1 VFSLDQTIGIH
12 AQSVVLRARRA
23 EILAANLANADTP
36 HYQARDLDFS
46 SLLKDEMGTDE
57 LVRTDGQHLA
67 LGEAGNLGAE
77 LMYRIPAQA
86 SLDQNTVDVQAER
99 AAFLDNAM
107 RYQASLRFLSG
118 RFTNLLS
125 AFRGD

>member
-1 VFSLDQTIGIH
+1 MLNFDGALGIH
-12 AQSVVLRARRA
+12 PQAVLLRARRA
-23 EILAANLANADTP
+23 EILAANLANAETP

-46 SLLKDEMGTDE
+46 SLLSDQTGDPKLARTNGKHLDLGDAADFGLE
-57 LVRTDGQHLA
+57 LK
-67 LGEAGNLGAE
+67 
-77 LMYRIPAQA
+77 YRVPSQA

-107 RYQASLRFLSG
+107 RYQASIRFLNSSLSG
-118 RFTNLLS
+118 LLS

>member
-1 VFSLDQTIGIH
+1 VFDINQAIGIH
-12 AQSVVLRARRA
+12 AQTAVLRARRA

-46 SLLKDEMGTDE
+46 ALLKDELGDTA
-57 LVRTDGQHLA
+57 LTRTDTNHLS
-67 LGEAGNLGAE
+67 LGEPGLGGLE
-77 LMYRIPAQA
+77 LLYRVPAQA

-107 RYQASLRFLSG
+107 RYQASLRFLNSRLSG
-118 RFTNLLS
+118 LLN
-125 AFRGD
+125 AFRGE